1 MTTTTDTNE
10 ARLRRAMAAVLQ
22 LQRRNEELEHQRSEP
37 IAIVAMACRLPGGIE
52 TPAQYWELLAQGQD
66 AIVGFPP
73 RWDGLE
79 VYDPDPEA
87 IGKSYTREGGF
98 LRDIE
103 RFDAAFFGISARE
116 AQSMDPQQRLVLEA
130 SWEAL
135 ERAGIAPESLRES
148 NTGVYIGAMSSDYGF
163 EHRSDLE
170 ALDGY
175 QGTGNASSIISG
187 RVAYVLGLHGPAV
200 TVDTACSS
208 SLVALHL
215 ACGALRQGECD
226 LALAGGVTVISGP
239 GQFVEYSRLKASS
252 PDGRCKSFSAKAS
265 GAGWSEGCG
274 ILVLKKLSAAQR
286 DGDQVLGVIRASAVN
301 QDGRSQGLTA
311 PNGPAQQRVIRDAL
325 TAGRLAPADIDAV
338 EAHGTGTKLGDPIEA
353 GALAEVFGEGRDS
366 ARPLYLGSSK
376 SNLGHTQAA
385 AGVAGIIK
393 MVLALQHERLPKS
406 LHSEDPSPHVAWE
419 SSGLSLLQEERAW
432 PRNGRVRRA
441 GVSSFGL
448 SGTNAHVI
456 LEEAPP
462 PQPSLCVES
471 RPRQA
476 ADLRG
481 GGSPGVPFAQGGGS
495 PGVSLPQGGES
506 PGVPFPQGGGS
517 PGVPFPEGGEGLGD
531 LTRAPSP
538 PGGGP
543 GRGCYPL
550 VISAR
555 DEGSLAAQARRWA
568 EWLRDARTSLRDLAY
583 TAAVHRSHFEV
594 RAAIAAGGRAEAI
607 EALTAL
613 AEGQPHRAVTTG
625 TRAAEGKVAVLF
637 TGQGS
642 QRAEMGL
649 RLHGAFPAFTQA
661 FDEVCAALDA
671 HLDRPLR
678 SVLFERDSELLH
690 ETQYTQPAL
699 FALEVALFR
708 QWQAWGIA
716 PNAVA
721 GHSIGE
727 LTAAYVADVL
737 SLADAAKL
745 VCARGRLMQ
754 ACEKG
759 GAMASIAANEAE
771 VLSAMKGAPGRVAI
785 AGLNGPKQTV
795 ISGDEAAVLRV
806 MEHFTAE
813 GRKTKRLRVSH
824 AFHSPHMDGMLAAF
838 SEVAQTCTF
847 GAPKIPLVSSLTGTW
862 MGSDLP
868 DGQGIR
874 SAAYWVE
881 QVRAAVRFV
890 DTVQTLQAR
899 GTTVYL
905 ECGPSGVLTA
915 MTAGCIPDDG
925 HRLLVSSLR
934 GEDDVR
940 DLGAALGALHVG
952 GRALAWS
959 SVFDGT
965 GAGCVDA
972 PTYAFQGQR
981 YWHEPTKARSDVRSV
996 GLESRE
1002 HPWLGAATTL
1012 AEGEGHLLTGLLS
1025 SRDHGWLGDHAIFG
1039 TVLLPGT
1046 GLLELAQVAA
1056 QAVGAHGV
1064 AELTI
1069 SEPLVIAQ
1077 GRDVRLQVAVSGPD
1091 ADGLRAIAIYSQ
1103 EPESG
1108 GTWNRH
1114 ATGQLRPARANA
1126 TPARDEAF
1134 AELAAWNLA
1143 GTERAE
1149 LDGFYARLHEQGLH
1163 YGPTFQGLTEL
1174 RRRDNVAYGRVV
1186 LPEAA
1191 KPHAAAYAIHPALL
1205 DAALHTLG
1213 GALEAGTEPGT
1224 VWLPFSWNEVELF
1237 AAGATELRVRAE
1249 VDGNGRAKL
1258 WVADGVGQPVLRVG
1272 ALVLQRARL
1281 EQLQSLSRS
1290 RADHL
1295 YHVELQPIAAAEV
1308 SPSLEGTVVLG
1319 GDGSLAR
1326 ALGVP
1331 AVSEVGESFSF
1342 QRVILD
1348 TRTAMPGE
1356 GLAQAAQRAV
1366 LEALA
1371 SAQRLLSEPR
1381 LASAELLW
1389 VTRGLEHAAVRGF
1402 VRSVRSEH
1410 PERAIRLL
1418 DIDAES
1424 SDALL
1429 ARAVATPGETDL
1441 ALRDGHI
1448 LAARLVRVQ
1457 SAVEARPEFAPGGAV
1472 LITGGTGELGQALAQ
1487 HLVRAHGVR
1496 HLVLTSRRG
1505 MDAPGA
1511 KALVHGLTSAGA
1523 DTVRIAACDVGQRD
1537 QVAALLANPEHP
1549 WTAVVH
1555 LAGVVDDAA
1564 LPGQN
1569 AERFARVLSPKI
1581 DGAVHLHELTA
1592 GLDLRAFV
1600 LFSSAA
1606 ATFGAA
1612 GQSNYAAANAF
1623 LDALAAHRR
1632 AKGLAAT
1639 SLAWGLWEP
1648 SGAGMTSHLG
1658 QADLLRLRR
1667 QGTQPLSVA
1676 EGLHLFDVALGRS
1689 EAALVPVKLDLA
1701 QLRRSLDEAHLAV
1714 PALLRALIRASSF
1727 GVAKAQASAQ
1737 PASQLRDRLASLP
1750 EAERL
1755 AALTELVQ
1763 REVTAVLGAASPVAS
1778 SKQLQELGL
1787 DSLMAVDLRNRLS
1800 KATQITLPAS
1810 LAFDHPTPDAIAAHL
1825 LAGLVSGAV
1834 TTTAAWPAVERAEA
1848 RDRHPASEGQR
1859 RLWFL
1864 EQLQPG
1870 SAQYHM
1876 AVRLRVEADLNPAFL
1891 ERAAQW
1897 LVARHEA
1904 LRTRF
1909 EMRDGDLWQLVDDR
1923 PARPLT
1929 VDDLTGASDLE
1940 RPDALLRVLRDEET
1954 TPFDLSDGRLFRC
1967 RLITLAPEEQ
1977 VLCVTMHHTITDG
1990 WSVALLLEELFDAYQ
2005 AIAAGGEPSKAAV
2018 EHHLGDYARWERR
2031 SLEDGHFDGALQYFK
2046 GELAGMR
2053 RLEFP
2058 PAPEGTNTSGGDAVY
2073 FTVPMALRSSLE
2085 AVAARASVTPFTLLS
2100 SAFGVLLARYTG
2112 QEDFG
2117 LGTVLAN
2124 RQMGGVD
2131 GTAGFISNTLVLRC
2145 TVEND
2150 PTFEEL
2156 LATMKPRVRGLLE
2169 HQHVPLTEAVRG
2181 FDGERIGDENPLFRA
2196 AFIYE
2201 SLPLPTRAEQ
2211 TWHTLPYDS
2220 IVGNVRGVSKF
2231 ELGLIL
2237 TPTAAGL
2244 RGELEFLPSVLD
2256 RPSAERMAKNLE
2268 ALLASIAEDPSRKVS
2283 ELALLGDDE
2292 RAWLDAHTGSLD
2304 EGSPFVSTLDLVLEQ
2319 VRRTPDAIALASKDR
2334 ELTYAQMAERAGE
2347 LAQRLRGAG
2356 VGAEG
2361 LVGLYLPRSIDLSV
2375 AMLATWMAGGAY
2387 VPLDPGFP
2395 KARIDH
2401 MIEDSGLRVV
2411 VSSEALADSVVY
2423 DGVRVVRVDREE
2435 ASTPVT
2441 IAEPLAASR
2450 LAYVLYTS
2458 GSTGKPKGV
2467 MLEHGQFANFCR
2479 AMDARVGA
2487 KGAGKTWLAVT
2498 SISFDISGLEL
2509 LWTLTRG
2516 YRVVVAEGGV
2526 AELSS
2531 YGRFA
2536 PTHLQCTPSM
2546 ARLLLADAAGRTLL
2560 QGLERMLVGGEALD
2574 RGLAKK
2580 LLRACTHGSVINM
2593 YGPTETCVWSSTWEV
2608 RDEAI
2613 SLGEPVL
2620 NTTFYVLDRHGQRVP
2635 KGSLGE
2641 LWIGGLGVA
2650 RGYLGRDELTRERF
2664 VPDPLLKQGMQGRM
2678 YRTGDTVRY
2687 RADGSMEFCGRAD
2700 AQIKLRGHRIE
2711 LGEIES
2717 VASEH
2722 ASVLE
2727 CAAVVRRDR
2736 EDDPRLCLYW
2746 VLAQGR
2752 DAATAERE
2760 LTVHLGKRLP
2770 VYMVPSQFVR
2780 MDELPHTP
2788 NKKVDRNA
2796 LLRLAA
2802 PELARPVAV
2811 AASAAGD
2818 TTERLVHDAWAQ
2830 VLGVATI
2837 DRDRGFFEIG
2847 GTSMTAL
2854 SAHQIICKALGR
2866 EFPLTT
2872 MFRYPTVR
2880 KLTGFLQG
2888 ETGAPL
2894 VEENR
2899 VTGTHGS
2906 GAIAIVGLS
2915 GRFPGAPNLDT
2926 FWNNLRN
2933 GVESIVRFTDEELRQ
2948 AGVTDEELADP
2959 NYVRAKG
2966 FLADADLFDAD
2977 FFGYSRMEA
2986 EVLDPQQRLFL
2997 ECSWE
3002 ALEHSG
3008 IVPERFDGKIAVFGG
3023 GGYGGYEPEAPE
3035 DVAAFYRTMTSTKD
3049 DYMVTRVAHKLNLR
3063 GPALTVQTACS
3074 TGLVA
3079 LHLARESLLRGECDA
3094 ALAGA
3099 SSLSIPLTRGYV
3111 YQDGLV
3117 VSPDGKCRAFDA
3129 KAAGTVFG
3137 NGVGV
3142 VVLRRLEDAV
3152 RDGERIYAVIR
3163 GSAINNDGSNKVGFT
3178 APSVEGQSRVIA
3190 SALATAG
3197 VGPEDIGFVETH
3209 GTATTL
3215 GDPIEVQ
3222 ALQQVFGRAERAE
3235 PCALGSVK
3243 TNIGHVDATA
3253 GVAGLIKAVL
3263 CLHHRELVPTLHYE
3277 RPNPELGLDP
3287 NTFYVNTALRPW
3299 EASEKPRRA
3308 SVSSFGMGGTNAH
3321 VVLEEAPKPALAD
3334 AAAGSFPI
3342 VLSGRN
3348 ETALRAQAGRW
3359 AEWLRQHPGASMRD
3373 IAYTAAEH
3381 RAHFEWRASVV
3392 ASSVDEALDGLTAL
3406 AEDRPERSLTRGKAE
3421 SLGKVVFVFPGQGTH
3436 WPAMGKTLLDESPA
3450 FAEALTACDEALR
3463 PWTGWS
3469 VLSVVR
3475 GEAVEGVP
3483 PLDRVDV
3490 QQPALFSMYVSL
3502 AAAWRAMGIEP
3513 AAVVGHSQGEVAA
3526 AVVSGALTLEQGA
3539 RLIAVRS
3546 QALWSDAER
3555 GEMAVVELPVAE
3567 VAPLLE
3573 SYGDLL
3579 SIAAVNNAGSTVVSG
3594 DGEALQELLGDL
3606 DDRDVICGDLNSD
3619 YAFHSAYMDVL
3630 LPRLR
3635 AELSDLAPK
3644 ATDVPFYSTVTGG
3657 VLPGEALTIE
3667 YFCRNLRE
3675 TVRLDRAVDR
3685 LVADGFQ
3692 VFVEVSPHPVLALP
3706 ITNATLDAGAVIVD
3720 TLERDHGGLV
3730 QMLRTLGVLHTKG
3743 HPVDWT
3749 RVFSGI
3755 GARVAELPTYAFQR
3769 QRYWREGKKSQRAAG
3784 STEHPWI
3791 ETVTTTADGAS
3802 HLLMG
3807 RLSLSEHPW
3816 LREYATG
3823 DSLVLSGSVLVELA
3837 LAACREVAGLRPST
3851 AAYLGGASTS
3861 RVTELTS
3868 GEPLVVARSARL
3880 QIVVGSADARGR
3892 RVVSI
3897 YSQRDEAADPQA
3909 WTRHATGVLADEG
3922 AESDD
3927 GEAELAVLWQRDRA
3941 GFRTAGLTESKK
3953 ASAASYELHP
3963 SLLDAAVRAF
3973 AGEGLMPT
3981 AWRDVELYATGAT
3994 ELHVRAE
4001 HLTVAAP
4008 EEPRLRLWL
4017 CDPNGGPV
4025 ARVGEVRLA
4034 HRHATK
4040 APARAV
4046 EHLYATELV
4055 PVRPAR
4061 TVAPAP
4067 TVVAMGDVDAWLAGL
4082 TAAPER
4088 LLVDATA
4095 ASGDPMDVAADGLA
4109 LIQRLL
4115 AAPALATT
4123 PIAWMTRTA
4132 AHDAVENLAQAPL
4145 WGLLRTARA
4154 EHPERNLRLVDLD
4167 DGGAADAAR
4176 ALLTAGEPEL
4186 VVRRGTTYVPR
4197 LVRAAETAK
4206 TAPALR
4212 RAGTVL
4218 VTGGTGDLGASIA
4231 RHLVRAHGVRH
4242 LVLTSRRGPEAQG
4255 APALLEE
4262 LRALGAEA
4270 VHIVACDI
4278 GRRDDVKA
4286 LLEGIDPEHPC
4297 SAIFHLAGV
4306 LDDGLLANQT
4316 RARLEAVMAPKA
4328 LGALHLHEL
4337 TLGLE
4342 LDAFVLFSSASGV
4355 MGAAGQSNYAAA
4367 NVFLD
4372 ALVAHRRG
4380 LGLPALSLA
4389 WGLWAQ
4395 QGTSGMSAHLNKAD
4409 LAFLKRQGI
4418 AALSMDEGL
4427 ALLDTALSLPSF
4439 ATLVPVKLERGTLQR
4454 ALDRGGEPPAL
4465 LRSLLRAKPRRAGR
4479 ASSTPSALRERLRAM
4494 PEGERLAWLTQILRH
4509 EVAVVLALTPEAV
4522 PPEQPLQQ
4530 LGMDSLL
4537 AVTIRGQLSRL
4548 TDLPMTTEIIFRH
4561 ASCAG
4566 IARHLL
4572 ERLVPE
4578 TAVVRDAGAE
4588 NPWLRVLKPA
4598 SQPRAR
4604 IFCFSGMGGATSG
4617 HLPLIRHIPAD
4628 LEVLATQMPGREG
4641 RKSEAPMH
4649 DMDRLADAIAS
4660 AIAEHF
4666 DAPILLYGYSQGT
4679 WLALEVARR
4688 LEVLPG
4694 RPPLAFVVATAVPP
4708 TTEMSAGVRELA
4720 EVTESWNENADGNIS
4735 LREIARR
4742 FQGALPDDLLSND
4755 ELFAEYFI
4763 ALRADMKLALNHK
4776 RELTGRKHVPLNI
4789 PIVAISATDDP
4800 LIEKG
4805 AMDVWASLTTADF
4818 QHRTVEGSHAAPI
4831 ENPAAMA
4838 QELLR
4843 AVIPSDDVHLLCAE

>member
-52 TPAQYWELLAQGQD
+52 TPAQYWELLAQGKD
-66 AIVGFPP
+66 AIVGFPS
-73 RWDGLE
+73 RWDGLD

-87 IGKSYTREGGF
+87 IGKTYTREGGF

-103 RFDAAFFGISARE
+103 RFDAGFFGISARE

-163 EHRSDLE
+163 EHRSDLD

-252 PDGRCKSFSAKAS
+252 PDGRCKSFSANAS

-274 ILVLKKLSAAQR
+274 ILVLKKLSSAQR
-286 DGDQVLGVIRASAVN
+286 DGDRVLGVVRASAVN

-325 TAGRLAPADIDAV
+325 AAGRLSPADIDAV
-338 EAHGTGTKLGDPIEA
+338 EAHGTGTTLGDPIEA
-353 GALAEVFGEGRDS
+353 GALAEVFGEGRDA

-406 LHSEDPSPHVAWE
+406 LHSDEPSPHIAWE
-419 SSGLSLLQEERAW
+419 SSGLALLQEERTW
-432 PRNGRVRRA
+432 TRNERVRRA

-462 PQPSLCVES
+462 VQPSS
-471 RPRQA
+471 DA
-476 ADLRG
+476 AATD
-481 GGSPGVPFAQGGGS
+481 
-495 PGVSLPQGGES
+495 
-506 PGVPFPQGGGS
+506 
-517 PGVPFPEGGEGLGD
+517 
-531 LTRAPSP
+531 RAAF
-538 PGGGP
+538 
-543 GRGCYPL
+543 PL

-555 DEGSLAAQARRWA
+555 DEASLAAQARRWA
-568 EWLRDARTSLRDLAY
+568 EWLRDERTSLRDLAY
-583 TAAVHRSHFEV
+583 TAAVHRSHFEA
-594 RAAIAAGGRAEAI
+594 RAAVVVRDRAEAI

-613 AEGQPHRAVTTG
+613 AEGQPHRAVTVG

-678 SVLFERDSELLH
+678 SVIFEKDSELLH
-690 ETQYTQPAL
+690 ETHYTQPAL

-708 QWQAWGIA
+708 QWQAWGLA
-716 PNAVA
+716 PGAVA

-727 LTAAYVADVL
+727 LAAAYVADVL
-737 SLADAAKL
+737 SLDDAAKL

-771 VLSAMKGAPGRVAI
+771 VLSAMKGVPGRLAI

-795 ISGDEAAVLRV
+795 ISGDEAAVLRM
-806 MEHFTAE
+806 MEHFAAQ

-824 AFHSPHMDGMLAAF
+824 AFHSPHMDGMLEAF
-838 SEVAQTCTF
+838 AKVAETCTYR
-847 GAPKIPLVSSLTGTW
+847 APKIPLVSSVTGNW
-862 MGSDLP
+862 MGSELA
-868 DGQGIR
+868 DGEGIR
-874 SAAYWVE
+874 SPAYWVE
-881 QVRAAVRFV
+881 QVRDAVRFV
-890 DTVQTLQAR
+890 DTVQTLHAR

-925 HRLLVSSLR
+925 HRLLVASLR

-940 DLGAALGALHVG
+940 DLGVALGALHVT
-952 GRALAWS
+952 GRGPVWS
-959 SVFDGT
+959 SAFAGT
-965 GAGCVDA
+965 GATCVDA

-981 YWHEPTKARSDVRSV
+981 YWHEPAKARGDVRSV

-1025 SRDHGWLGDHAIFG
+1025 SRDHGWLVDHAIFG

-1056 QAVGAHGV
+1056 QAVGAQGV

-1069 SEPLVIAQ
+1069 SEPLVLAE

-1114 ATGQLRPARANA
+1114 ATGQLRPTWASV
-1126 TPARDEAF
+1126 TSARDESF
-1134 AELAAWNLA
+1134 AELATWNL
-1143 GTERAE
+1143 GGSEPAE
-1149 LDGFYARLHEQGLH
+1149 LDGFYTRLHEQGLH

-1174 RRRDNVAYGRVV
+1174 RRRGNVAYGRVV

-1191 KPHAAAYAIHPALL
+1191 KAHAAAYAVHPALL
-1205 DAALHTLG
+1205 DAALHSLG
-1213 GALEAGTEPGT
+1213 GALEAGAEPGT
-1224 VWLPFSWNEVELF
+1224 VWLPFAWNDVELF
-1237 AAGATELRVRAE
+1237 ASGATELRVRAE

-1258 WVADGVGQPVLRVG
+1258 WVTDGVGQPVLRVG

-1281 EQLQSLSRS
+1281 EQLQAISRS

-1295 YHVELQPIAAAEV
+1295 YHVELQPVAASEV
-1308 SPSLEGTVVLG
+1308 APSLEGTVVLG
-1319 GDGSLAR
+1319 GDGTLAR

-1331 AVSEVGESFSF
+1331 VFSDASDAF
-1342 QRVILD
+1342 SIQRVVLD
-1348 TRTAMPGE
+1348 ARTANPSNPEE
-1356 GLAQAAQRAV
+1356 GIAEAAHRAA

-1381 LASAELLW
+1381 FASAELLW

-1410 PERAIRLL
+1410 PERVVRLL
-1418 DIDAES
+1418 DIDTEA

-1429 ARAVATPGETDL
+1429 TRAVATSGETEL
-1441 ALRDGHI
+1441 ALRDGRI
-1448 LAARLVRVQ
+1448 LAARLVRTPPASEV
-1457 SAVEARPEFAPGGAV
+1457 RPELAPGGAV

-1511 KALVHGLTSAGA
+1511 EALVHGLKSAGA
-1523 DTVRIAACDVGQRD
+1523 ETVRITACDVGHRD
-1537 QVAALLANPEHP
+1537 QVAALLAHPEHP

-1555 LAGVVDDAA
+1555 LAGIVDDAA
-1564 LPGQN
+1564 LPAQN
-1569 AERFARVLSPKI
+1569 AERFARVLTPKI

-1632 AKGLAAT
+1632 ARGLVAT

-1648 SGAGMTSHLG
+1648 SGTGMTSHLG
-1658 QADLLRLRR
+1658 HADLQRLRR
-1667 QGTQPLSVA
+1667 QGTSPLSLA
-1676 EGLHLFDVALGRS
+1676 EGLRLFDVALGRP

-1701 QLRRSLDEAHLAV
+1701 QMRRSFDEAV
-1714 PALLRALIRASSF
+1714 PALMRALIRAPRV

-1750 EAERL
+1750 ETERL
-1755 AALTELVQ
+1755 SALTELVQ
-1763 REVTAVLGAASPVAS
+1763 REVTAVLGAPSLVAS

-1787 DSLMAVDLRNRLS
+1787 DSLMAVDLRNRLA

-1810 LAFDHPTPDAIAAHL
+1810 LAFDHPTPDAIAGHL
-1825 LAGLVSGAV
+1825 LASLFSGA
-1834 TTTAAWPAVERAEA
+1834 AAANAWPAVERAEA
-1848 RDRHPASEGQR
+1848 RDVHPATEGQR

-1876 AVRLRVEADLNPAFL
+1876 AVRLRVEADLDPASL

-1929 VDDLTGASDLE
+1929 VDDLSGVSELE
-1940 RPDALLRVLRDEET
+1940 RPEALLRVLRDEET

-1967 RLITLAPEEQ
+1967 RLIVLAPKEQ

-2005 AIAAGGEPSKAAV
+2005 AIDAGGEPSKPAA

-2031 SLEDGHFDGALQYFK
+2031 CLQEGHFDSALRHFK

-2053 RLEFP
+2053 RLELP
-2058 PAPEGTNTSGGDAVY
+2058 PPPETPNPGGDAVY

-2085 AVAARASVTPFTLLS
+2085 AIAARASVTPFTLLS
-2100 SAFGVLLARYTG
+2100 SAFAVLLARYSG

-2156 LATMKPRVRGLLE
+2156 LGTMKPRVRGLLE
-2169 HQHVPLTEAVRG
+2169 HQHVPLTEVVRG
-2181 FDGERIGDENPLFRA
+2181 FEGERTGDENPLFRA

-2268 ALLASIAEDPSRKVS
+2268 ALLASIAEDPARKVS
-2283 ELALLGDDE
+2283 QLGLLGDDE
-2292 RAWLDAHTGSLD
+2292 RAWLDAHAGSLEP
-2304 EGSPFVSTLDLVLEQ
+2304 EGAPFVSTLDLVLEQ

-2347 LAQRLRGAG
+2347 LAQRLRAAG
-2356 VGAEG
+2356 VGAED

-2411 VSSEALADSVVY
+2411 VSSEALADSLVY
-2423 DGVRVVRVDREE
+2423 EGVQIVHVDRDEV
-2435 ASTPVT
+2435 SVPVT

-2479 AMDARVGA
+2479 AMDARVDAANGKA
-2487 KGAGKTWLAVT
+2487 TGKTWLAVT

-2516 YRVVVAEGGV
+2516 FRVVVAEGGV

-2580 LLRACTHGSVINM
+2580 LLRACSNGRVINM

-2635 KGSLGE
+2635 KGCLGE

-2664 VPDPLLKQGMQGRM
+2664 VADPFLKQGRM

-2687 RADGSMEFCGRAD
+2687 RADGTLEFCGRAD

-2717 VASEH
+2717 VAGEH
-2722 ASVLE
+2722 AAVLE

-2736 EDDPRLCLYW
+2736 DDDPRLCLYW
-2746 VLAQGR
+2746 VLAPGR
-2752 DAATAERE
+2752 DAATAERD
-2760 LTVHLGKRLP
+2760 LTAHLGKRLP

-2780 MDELPHTP
+2780 MEELPHTP

-2802 PELARPVAV
+2802 PEPARPVV
-2811 AASAAGD
+2811 ASAAAGD
-2818 TTERLVHDAWAQ
+2818 TTERLVHDAWAR
-2830 VLGVATI
+2830 VLGVASI

-2854 SAHQIICKALGR
+2854 AAHQIICKGVGR

-2880 KLTGFLQG
+2880 KLTAFLQG
-2888 ETGAPL
+2888 ETSAPL

-2899 VTGTHGS
+2899 VAKGEGS
-2906 GAIAIVGLS
+2906 GAIAIVGLA

-2933 GVESIVRFTDEELRQ
+2933 GVESIVRFSDEELRQ

-2959 NYVRAKG
+2959 SYVRAKG

-2997 ECSWE
+2997 ECTWE
-3002 ALEHSG
+3002 ALEHAG

-3035 DVAAFYRTMTSTKD
+3035 DVASFYRTMTSTKD

-3099 SSLSIPLTRGYV
+3099 SSLSIPLQRGYV

-3137 NGVGV
+3137 NGVGA

-3222 ALQQVFGRAERAE
+3222 ALQQVFGQSERAE

-3287 NTFYVNTALRPW
+3287 NTFYVNTALRSW
-3299 EASEKPRRA
+3299 EASDKPRRA
-3308 SVSSFGMGGTNAH
+3308 GVSSFGMGGTNAH
-3321 VVLEEAPKPALAD
+3321 VVLEEAPVASA
-3334 AAAGSFPI
+3334 ANEAAGSFPI

-3348 ETALRAQAGRW
+3348 EAALRAQSGRW
-3359 AEWLRQHPGASMRD
+3359 AEWLRQHPGTSIRD

-3381 RAHFEWRASVV
+3381 RTHLEWRASVV
-3392 ASSVDEALDGLTAL
+3392 AGSVDEAIEGLTAL
-3406 AEDRPERSLTRGKAE
+3406 AEDRPQRSLTRGKAE
-3421 SLGKVVFVFPGQGTH
+3421 GLGKVVFVFPGQGTH
-3436 WPAMGKTLLDESPA
+3436 WRAMGKSLLDESPA
-3450 FAEALTACDEALR
+3450 FAAALTACDEALR

-3483 PLDRVDV
+3483 PLERVDV
-3490 QQPALFSMYVSL
+3490 VQPALFAMYVSL
-3502 AAAWRAMGIEP
+3502 AAAWRAMGVEP

-3546 QALWSDAER
+3546 RALWNDAER

-3573 SYGDLL
+3573 PYGDLL

-3619 YAFHSAYMDVL
+3619 YAFHSPYMDVL
-3630 LPRLR
+3630 LPGLR
-3635 AELSDLAPK
+3635 SELADLAPK
-3644 ATDVPFYSTVTGG
+3644 PTDVPFYSTVTGG

-3720 TLERDHGGLV
+3720 TLERDHGGVV

-3743 HPVDWT
+3743 HAIDWT
-3749 RVFSGI
+3749 RVFAGT
-3755 GARVAELPTYAFQR
+3755 GARIAELPTYAFQR

-3784 STEHPWI
+3784 SLEHPWL
-3791 ETVTTTADGAS
+3791 ETVTTTADGAN
-3802 HLLMG
+3802 HLVMG
-3807 RLSLSEHPW
+3807 RMSLSEHPW
-3816 LREYATG
+3816 LREYAAG
-3823 DSLVLSGSVLVELA
+3823 VPSSVLVELA
-3837 LAACREVAGLRPST
+3837 LAACREIAGLRPST
-3851 AAYLGGASTS
+3851 SACLGGVASS
-3861 RVTELTS
+3861 RITELTS
-3868 GEPLVVARSARL
+3868 HEPLVITRSARL
-3880 QIVVGSADARGR
+3880 QILVGRADVHGR
-3892 RVVSI
+3892 RTVSI

-3909 WTRHATGVLADEG
+3909 WTRHATGVLVDEDD
-3922 AESDD
+3922 AHD

-3941 GFRTAGLTESKK
+3941 GFRTAVLPESKK

-3963 SLLDAAVRAF
+3963 SLLEAAVREF
-3973 AGEGLMPT
+3973 AGDALVPT
-3981 AWRDVELYATGAT
+3981 AWRDIELYATGAT

-4034 HRHATK
+4034 R
-4040 APARAV
+4040 PAAAKV
-4046 EHLYATELV
+4046 PCAAEHLYATELV

-4067 TVVAMGDVDAWLAGL
+4067 TIVAMADVEAWLAGL
-4082 TAAPER
+4082 NAPPER
-4088 LLVDATA
+4088 LLIDATS
-4095 ASGDPMDVAADGLA
+4095 ASGDPLGATTDALA
-4109 LIQRLL
+4109 VLQRLL
-4115 AAPALATT
+4115 AAPVLAST
-4123 PIAWMTRTA
+4123 PIAWMTRKA
-4132 AHDAVENLAQAPL
+4132 AHDVVENLAQAPL
-4145 WGLLRTARA
+4145 WGLLRAARA
-4154 EHPERNLRLVDLD
+4154 ENPERNLRLVDLD
-4167 DGGAADAAR
+4167 DGTQADAAR
-4176 ALLTAGEPEL
+4176 ALATAGEPEL
-4186 VVRRGTTYVPR
+4186 VVRRGTVHVPR
-4197 LVRAAETAK
+4197 LVRAAQKAEPI
-4206 TAPALR
+4206 PALR
-4212 RAGTVL
+4212 RDGTVL
-4218 VTGGTGDLGASIA
+4218 VTGGTGDLGAAIA
-4231 RHLVRAHGVRH
+4231 KHLVRAHGVRH

-4255 APALLEE
+4255 ATALLEE

-4270 VHIVACDI
+4270 VHLVACDI
-4278 GRRDDVKA
+4278 GRRDEVQA
-4286 LLEGIDPEHPC
+4286 LLAGVDPAHPW
-4297 SAIFHLAGV
+4297 SAIFHLAGI

-4316 RARLEAVMAPKA
+4316 PARFEAVMTPKA

-4337 TLGLE
+4337 TRGLE

-4409 LAFLKRQGI
+4409 LALLKRQGI
-4418 AALSMDEGL
+4418 AALSLDEGL
-4427 ALLDTALSLPSF
+4427 ALFDAALSTDR
-4439 ATLVPVKLERGTLQR
+4439 ATVVPVKLERGTLQR

-4509 EVAVVLALTPEAV
+4509 EVAVVLALTPEAA

-4561 ASCAG
+4561 ASCSG

-4578 TAVVRDAGAE
+4578 TSVVRATSAE

-4598 SQPRAR
+4598 AQPRAR

-4628 LEVLATQMPGREG
+4628 LEVVATQMPGREA
-4641 RKSEAPMH
+4641 RKSEAAVH
-4649 DMDRLADAIAS
+4649 DMDRLAGDIAS

-4666 DAPILLYGYSQGT
+4666 DAPVLLYGYSQGT

-4688 LEVLPG
+4688 LEVLPN
-4694 RPPLAFVVATAVPP
+4694 RPPLAFVAATAVPP

-4720 EVTESWNENADGNIS
+4720 EITESWEDGNVPLS
-4735 LREIARR
+4735 EIARR
-4742 FQGALPDDLLSND
+4742 FQGALPDDLLNND

-4763 ALRADMKLALNHK
+4763 ALRDDMKLALNHK
-4776 RELTGRKHVPLNI
+4776 RDLAAREHSALNI
-4789 PIVAISATDDP
+4789 PIVAISATHDP
-4800 LIEKG
+4800 LIEKET
-4805 AMDVWASLTTADF
+4805 MNIWASLTTADF
-4818 QHRTVEGSHAAPI
+4818 QHRSIEGTHAAPI

-4838 QELLR
+4838 RELVR
-4843 AVIPSDDVHLLCAE
+4843 AVTLSDDVHLLCAE